1 MRRRTAWRWVVGGT
15 ALICA
20 AWTGADAGAQSA
32 APEPP
37 PGSSRIAISSSPA
50 PTSSASCL
58 PGRLGMTYETA
69 TTGERFVLT
78 VRSSAP
84 RCEPIAATAV
94 VYAMPPNGMAW
105 PQRLVEARPVRIV
118 DAGTVEIA
126 FERTCAPT
134 QFDVVTGATPERI
147 APWADWH
154 GPLLF
159 PFELATAFQDP
170 GRNCTAPATTVAPPA
185 TTTPSP
191 ATVAPTTAAPSTS
204 VPDETTPTVDPS
216 GDPDVEV
223 LAVTTVPAGD
233 TGDDAPVDPTSGSSS
248 PPSVA
253 GLALTGATTGIL
265 VAASLLMIV
274 FGVGFVIGSWLRTRA
289 RGRVVGR
296 S

>member
-1 MRRRTAWRWVVGGT
+1 MRRRVTWRWVVGST
-15 ALICA
+15 VLICA
-20 AWTGADAGAQSA
+20 GWTGAAAGAQSA

-37 PGSSRIAISSSPA
+37 PGGSRVEISSSPA
-50 PTSSASCL
+50 SPSTTSCL

-69 TTGERFVLT
+69 TTSERFVLT

-94 VYAMPPNGMAW
+94 VYAMPSNGMAW

-126 FERTCAPT
+126 FARTCAPT

-159 PFELATAFQDP
+159 PFELASAFQDP
-170 GRNCTAPATTVAPPA
+170 GRDCAAPSTTVAPPA
-185 TTTPSP
+185 PTTPTP
-191 ATVAPTTAAPSTS
+191 TTVAPSTTPPTTAAPSTS
-204 VPDETTPTVDPS
+204 APDEPTPTVDPS
-216 GDPDVEV
+216 RDPDVEV
-223 LAVTTVPAGD
+223 LAVTTVPTGSSGSD
-233 TGDDAPVDPTSGSSS
+233 TPVDPTSGSPST
-248 PPSVA
+248 PSVA

-274 FGVGFVIGSWLRTRA
+274 FGVGFVVGSWLRTKA
-289 RGRVVGR
+289 R